1 MYLVGVINAIMYLV
15 RLGNYNIP
23 RIYGINLI
31 FHRKRNVAAYIE
43 INLAVIV
50 NMCVIRR
57 VQRTVNI
64 MLTVFRYRAQ
74 SAVRQY
80 IF

>member
-31 FHRKRNVAAYIE
+31 FHRK
-43 INLAVIV
+43 
-50 NMCVIRR
+50 
-57 VQRTVNI
+57 
-64 MLTVFRYRAQ
+64 
-74 SAVRQY
+74 
-80 IF
+80 

>member
-1 MYLVGVINAIMYLV
+1 MYLV
-15 RLGNYNIP
+15 RLGNYNVP

-31 FHRKRNVAAYIE
+31 FHRKRNIAAYIE
-43 INLAVIV
+43 INLAVIM

-57 VQRTVNI
+57 VKRAVDIT
-64 MLTVFRYRAQ
+64 LAVFRYRAQ
-74 SAVRQY
+74 PAARQY